1 MPFTIASNNQNNSLG
16 TSSVTITVPDTP
28 IFTETDLIPGESV
41 GPEELEVTNGGTTD
55 GRYYIFAD
63 WRPATGTSAAGAQI
77 LADRLNIEI
86 TDDDPDTPTVIYS
99 GAISGLIEQ
108 PAAGRALAANTSETL
123 MITVSLP
130 SDVGNVAQNLA
141 IEVDLVFV
149 GQLDE
154 PQP

>member
-1 MPFTIASNNQNNSLG
+1 MSFTISSNNQSNELG
-16 TSSVTITVPDTP
+16 SAGISITVPAAP
-28 IFTETDLIPGESV
+28 IFTDTEIVPGESI
-41 GPEELEVTNGGTTD
+41 GPEDLTVTNNGTTD

-63 WRPATGTSAAGAQI
+63 WRPAAGTSAAGAQI

-86 TDDDPDTPTVIYS
+86 TDDDPDAPTVIYD

-108 PAAGRALAANTSETL
+108 PNTGRALAANTSETL
-123 MITVSLP
+123 KLTVSLP
-130 SDVGNVAQNLA
+130 NDVGNVAQNLA

-149 GQLDE
+149 GQIEE